1 MQFDL
6 WKCRQAISRYY
17 AQRQMLSSLLKIHV
31 LVEVAV
37 GPGAAATS
45 PLAIYR
51 DTVSSFEGAV
61 SLDFFFF

>member
-1 MQFDL
+1 
-6 WKCRQAISRYY
+6 
-17 AQRQMLSSLLKIHV
+17 MLSSLLKIHI